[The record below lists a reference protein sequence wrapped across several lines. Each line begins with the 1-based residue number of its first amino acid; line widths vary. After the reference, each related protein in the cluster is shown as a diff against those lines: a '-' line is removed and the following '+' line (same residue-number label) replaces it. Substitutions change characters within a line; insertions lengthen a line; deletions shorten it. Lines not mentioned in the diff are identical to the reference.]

1 MIQQFLIDLCEIFLE
16 KKPKY
21 LATFKAILKT
31 ITFASGY
38 CGFLLDNF
46 WLKIGQ
52 LLVKN
57 GRLLVKIGQLLIPRS
72 VYTVLCSPF
81 LVAYFTSF

>member
-46 WLKIGQ
+46 WLNI
-52 LLVKN
+52 
-57 GRLLVKIGQLLIPRS
+57 GRLLVKIGQLLILTS
-72 VYTVLCSPF
+72 GYTVLCSPF
-81 LVAYFTSF
+81 LVAYFT